1 MDEDCADQLAEPLAN
16 FDRLLVPTIT
26 LTEVYKFV
34 VRVRDARS
42 AMRAAAQMKRGRV
55 VNLDER
61 LAIEAA
67 RIGFKCK
74 LPLADS
80 IIYATARHFDAL
92 LWTRDADFKDLPG
105 VRFLP

>member
-1 MDEDCADQLAEPLAN
+1 MDERSADLLVEPLAN
-16 FDRLLVPTIT
+16 FERLLVPSIT

-34 VRVRDARS
+34 ARLSDARS
-42 AMRAAAQMKRGRV
+42 AMRATAQMKRGRV
-55 VNLDER
+55 VNLDET

-67 RIGFKCK
+67 RIGLRHK

-80 IIYATARHFDAL
+80 IIYATARRFDAL

-105 VRFLP
+105 VRFFQ